1 MERVIGYIASILI
14 IIIVLPVH
22 EFAHAFTAVK
32 AGDPTPKAAGR
43 YTLNPIKHFDPVGFI
58 MLIVAHFGWAKPVPI
73 NPYNFRNIRR
83 DYLLVAVAGVIANII
98 MAFFFALLLVIF
110 RNIAYA
116 SLSVAEYAPGLEKSY
131 FYLYFYDYSE
141 WMYENQLL
149 EALPFMGLS
158 LLNYVLLYGVVINV
172 NLFAFNLIPVFP
184 LDGFRVLEATVRR
197 RGAFFEFLRTKGYY
211 VLLGLLIWSVVCD
224 YASYYLPVM
233 SYFDIFG
240 NFLGTINNFALRAFT
255 GFWGL
260 IFR

>member
-1 MERVIGYIASILI
+1 MDRVIGYIASMLVIIL
-14 IIIVLPVH
+14 VLPVH
-22 EFAHAFTAVK
+22 EFAHAFMAVR

-43 YTLNPIKHFDPVGFI
+43 YTLNPLKHFDPIGFI
-58 MLIVAHFGWAKPVPI
+58 MLIVVHFGWAKPVPV
-73 NPYNFRNIRR
+73 NPYNFRNLRR

-110 RNIAYA
+110 RNITYSA
-116 SLSVAEYAPGLEKSY
+116 LSVAEYASWMNKSDFYMY
-131 FYLYFYDYSE
+131 FYTYSE

-149 EALPFMGLS
+149 GAFEFMGLN
-158 LLNYVLLYGVVINV
+158 LLNFILLYGVVINV

-184 LDGFRVLEATVRR
+184 LDGFRVLEATVKK

-224 YASYYLPVM
+224 YASASVPVM

-240 NFLGTINNFALRAFT
+240 NYLGTINRFALRAFT